1 MGFFG
6 GKKSGD
12 KERKKSD
19 DEQQSSNN
27 NVKRK
32 ASLKRRLSSNSMR
45 KIREIAQ
52 CLKIIGDDLEEKRL
66 SGQFSSQ
73 QNTKDDSENK

>member
-6 GKKSGD
+6 SKKSED
-12 KERKKSD
+12 KNPDDRKKRSD
-19 DEQQSSNN
+19 QSSSN

-66 SGQFSSQ
+66 SGKFSSQ
-73 QNTKDDSENK
+73 TSNQQKDG